1 MKAHSAIAS
10 MLPSDTLAVR
20 LERVARAMPD
30 SVALVC
36 GDDSLSYRELN
47 ARANRL
53 AVRLRR
59 MGAGPEKLVGI
70 HLDRSFDLIVAIFGV
85 LKAGAAYLPLDLACP
100 ADRLDFQVCDAAAG
114 IVLTDSRLADR
125 FAASAAQIVCLDREA
140 DALASESDANPAE
153 AARPEHLAYV
163 IYTSGSTGQPKGCLI
178 THENVR
184 RLFAVTEPLFNFG
197 LDDVWTLFHSSAF
210 DFSVWEIF
218 GALLYGGRL
227 VIVPHA
233 VSRSATDFRALLAR
247 ERVTVLNQTPSAF
260 RQLIQADALTP
271 EPLRA
276 LRYVVFGGE
285 ALEFQGLRPWFERYG
300 DAQPRL
306 INMYGITETTVHVT
320 YQPVTRNQLDAGGSN
335 IGRPLVDLTVYL
347 VDEHGHRVASGE
359 VGEMW
364 VGGAGVARGYLNR
377 PDLTAERFISNPFD
391 PENTGKLYTSGD
403 LARERPN
410 GEIDYLGRRDQQV
423 KIRGFRIELS
433 EIESVLMR
441 HNGVR
446 ECAVLARAEEGA
458 DPRLVGYVVAGHGAA
473 LTIEALRAHVAKS
486 VPDYMVPAAFVFL
499 ESFPLTINGKLD
511 RAALPAP
518 GTDRAHLA
526 AAFVAPENA
535 METVLARLWRTA
547 LRREAVGL
555 DDNFFDLGGDSLLL
569 TALHRD
575 VEKELGRA
583 VPITELFQF
592 PTIRKL
598 AAHLEPDGQG
608 GGAEDRI
615 AARASRQRAML
626 ARSRGR

>member
-1 MKAHSAIAS
+1 MKDHSAIGPI
-10 MLPSDTLAVR
+10 LPSDTLAVR
-20 LERVARAMPD
+20 LERVARAAPE
-30 SVALVC
+30 SIALTC
-36 GDDSLSYRELN
+36 GSDSLSYRELN

-53 AVRLRR
+53 AARLRR
-59 MGAGPEKLVGI
+59 MGAGPGKLVGI
-70 HLDRSFDLIVAIFGV
+70 HLDRSFDLIVAIFAV

-100 ADRLDFQVCDAAAG
+100 ADRLEFQVRDAAAG
-114 IVLTDSRLADR
+114 IVLTEGRFADR
-125 FAASAAQIVCLDREA
+125 FAGSAAQILRLDREA
-140 DALASESDANPAE
+140 DQLARESADDPAG
-153 AARPEHLAYV
+153 AAQPGHLAYV

-197 LDDVWTLFHSSAF
+197 PDDVWTLFHSSAF

-233 VSRSATDFRALLAR
+233 VSRSTTDFRALLAR
-247 ERVTVLNQTPSAF
+247 EGVTVLNQTPSAF
-260 RQLIQADALTP
+260 RQLIQADALAP

-276 LRYVVFGGE
+276 LRYVIFGGE
-285 ALEFQGLRPWFERYG
+285 ALEFQGLRPWFDRYG

-320 YQPVTRNQLDAGGSN
+320 YQPVTRDQLDAGGSN
-335 IGRPLVDLTVYL
+335 IGRPLADLAVYL
-347 VDEHGHRVASGE
+347 VDEQGQRVAPGE

-377 PDLTAERFISNPFD
+377 ADLTAERFIVNPFE
-391 PENTGKLYTSGD
+391 PGSTGKLYTSGD

-410 GEIDYLGRRDQQV
+410 GELDYLGRRDHQV

-441 HNGVR
+441 HDGVR
-446 ECAVLARAEEGA
+446 ECVVLARAEEGA
-458 DPRLVGYVVAGHGAA
+458 DPRLVGYVIAKPDAD
-473 LTIEALRAHVAKS
+473 LTVEALRAHVAKS

-499 ESFPLTINGKLD
+499 DAFPLTINGKLD

-526 AAFVAPENA
+526 AAFAAPQNA
-535 METVLARLWRTA
+535 METTLARLWQKS
-547 LRREAVGL
+547 LRRETVGL

-575 VEKELGRA
+575 LEKELGRA

-598 AAHLEPDGQG
+598 AAHLEPDAPG

-615 AARASRQRAML
+615 AARASRQRAVL
-626 ARSRGR
+626 ARGRTR